1 MESIVMSVAKLQK
14 RKTHNVETLRKSVP
28 QQTSEKQIDKPE
40 QAEVNIGN
48 IHDEDLILLKIKCCS
63 IPA

>member
-1 MESIVMSVAKLQK
+1 MSVAKLRK

-28 QQTSEKQIDKPE
+28 QQTSEKQQIDKPE
-40 QAEVNIGN
+40 QAEVHIGN